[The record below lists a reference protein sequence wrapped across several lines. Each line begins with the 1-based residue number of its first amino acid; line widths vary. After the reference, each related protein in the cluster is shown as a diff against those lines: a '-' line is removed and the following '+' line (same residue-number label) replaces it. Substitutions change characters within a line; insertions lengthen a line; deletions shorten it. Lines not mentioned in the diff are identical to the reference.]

1 MSKEPIKI
9 IKTDGEIDKNVAD
22 EIAREIMGDINKIK
36 EEKEKEQE

>member
-9 IKTDGEIDKNVAD
+9 IKTDGELDKDTAQ

-36 EEKEKEQE
+36 EEKKEEAE